1 MEGVLKDTAETRA
14 QMKTNGIPHDIY
26 IGYLF
31 LLYEETFEFMVKYHG
46 TNEREFLI
54 SLFGMW
60 KNFKKSL
67 TPLEIEFEL
76 CAKGQ

>member
-1 MEGVLKDTAETRA
+1 MEGALKDTAETRA

-46 TNEREFLI
+46 TNERELSDFVVRNVEKLQ
-54 SLFGMW
+54 
-60 KNFKKSL
+60 K
-67 TPLEIEFEL
+67 EL
-76 CAKGQ
+76 NSIGNRIRTLC